1 MWIIGLTMIK
11 SFYYFNI
18 PIKYCTQV
26 RGRNNGQKDKD
37 VIQLYGKHKC
47 LCGWRNNESCKIGI
61 PFLCNIK
68 GNYIEYHLMM
78 VVGYQELFNLV

>member
-1 MWIIGLTMIK
+1 MIK
-11 SFYYFNI
+11 NPYYLNI

-26 RGRNNGQKDKD
+26 RGSNNGQKDKD
-37 VIQLYGKHKC
+37 FVVIQFYGRHKC

-68 GNYIEYHLMM
+68 GNFIKYKNQLIPLNDGGW
-78 VVGYQELFNLV
+78 VF